1 MRRQRAGSGPA
12 PPVVRI
18 RTSDLWRCRP
28 ALYPTELHRWG
39 SRFRVRCAPRVTKPR
54 YVFAR
59 PIVCIHAAA
68 ALLILLCF
76 AAPVYA
82 QPGTKMRH
90 ALHISIGCSMIATG
104 IDYGVTM
111 FALGGG
117 KLREANSLLAPFS
130 DNPAAFGA
138 IKMGTA
144 VGVNYLL
151 LRMHE
156 QHPKKSLAIGILS
169 CATYSAVSII
179 NTRRLDR
186 VQGNR

>member
-1 MRRQRAGSGPA
+1 MKRVQRAGLDSSWPGVSDRPQRGLFFWC
-12 PPVVRI
+12 VRSEL
-18 RTSDLWRCRP
+18 RNLLPRVARCRV
-28 ALYPTELHRWG
+28 
-39 SRFRVRCAPRVTKPR
+39 SF
-54 YVFAR
+54 
-59 PIVCIHAAA
+59 HAAA

-156 QHPKKSLAIGILS
+156 SKPKTSLAIGLGS
-169 CATYSAVSII
+169 CVTYSLVSVI

-186 VQGNR
+186 VQGGR